1 MTACIFRRSVTNG
14 SSSGSAKSLD
24 DIFAHVK
31 IGQEL
36 KQLEDDLERAHRE
49 TNEMRLQLLR
59 AKEEIKH
66 YQHQAESYKDTS
78 DTRLAELSKQ
88 QTVEAGLRQ
97 RLNEVTKMLDQQ
109 KDEIVRL
116 DRAKSL
122 AENNSISTQKR
133 LEYYEKIYNET
144 AREKEACVRQ
154 IEELT
159 KSTRNQVSIW
169 EQKLTKATEFSE
181 HLKTMVNKYEK
192 DIDNMEKELT
202 STKQQLRE
210 QRSRPDDHQLQQE
223 QQRMDRWNPM
233 EEVKRLERENIR
245 LAKEL
250 AEINEQHVILEA
262 KMANYEQERDPE
274 RLAQFE
280 KDAAD
285 LAEARASIE
294 TLQQQLKQYEVELK
308 ISNDEITKI
317 SQERS
322 AFVDDMTAKL
332 SAQQQQLDDYRSRE
346 KAMETSANEIQRI
359 KDEKLEAENTW
370 QRQKDLLT
378 EEINSMRS
386 KLMAQE
392 ERAQQLQEEMNAQVN
407 VVKETQQQLER
418 VKGEL
423 EEKEKAQAD
432 SNATSTQET
441 EQLTKELNDVKQQ
454 LATAQSQASSAEK
467 TLVEQKTQWENT
479 MSGLRAE

>member
-1 MTACIFRRSVTNG
+1 MYVRRSATNG
-14 SSSGSAKSLD
+14 SSNGSTKSLD

-49 TNEMRLQLLR
+49 ADEMRLQLLR

-88 QTVEAGLRQ
+88 QTVEAGLQQ

-122 AENNSISTQKR
+122 AENNSISTQKK

-181 HLKTMVNKYEK
+181 HLKTMVSKYEK
-192 DIDNMEKELT
+192 DIDDMEKELT

-210 QRSRPDDHQLQQE
+210 QRTRSDDQQLQQE
-223 QQRMDRWNPM
+223 QQKLDRWNPM

-262 KMANYEQERDPE
+262 KMADYEQERDPE

-280 KDAAD
+280 KDAAN

-294 TLQQQLKQYEVELK
+294 SLHEQLKQYEVELK

-370 QRQKDLLT
+370 QRQKGLLT
-378 EEINSMRS
+378 EEINRMRS

-441 EQLTKELNDVKQQ
+441 EQLAKELNEVKQQ

-467 TLVEQKTQWENT
+467 TLVEQKTQWENA
-479 MSGLRAE
+479 MSSLRAE